1 MSVYVDYKVTIWRRA
16 HFRDDTNIEELQ
28 KQLEDFKDNIFD
40 EDLGFTEDE
49 FLFETEEDM
58 PVSENEGYA
67 TIELHEVTKD
77 GDKII
82 YQNGLWKK
90 LLNN

>member
-40 EDLGFTEDE
+40 EYLGFTEDE
-49 FLFETEEDM
+49 ILFETEEDM

-67 TIELHEVTKD
+67 TIELHEKKGNTD
-77 GDKII
+77 TII
-82 YQNGLWKK
+82 YKNGL
-90 LLNN
+90 

>member
-1 MSVYVDYKVTIWRRA
+1 MSVYIDYKVTIWRRA

-67 TIELHEVTKD
+67 TIELIVDSETDSTILYK
-77 GDKII
+77 
-82 YQNGLWKK
+82 NGL
-90 LLNN
+90 

>member
-40 EDLGFTEDE
+40 EYLGFTEDE

-67 TIELHEVTKD
+67 TIELHEEKGNTD
-77 GDKII
+77 TII
-82 YQNGLWKK
+82 YKNGL
-90 LLNN
+90 

>member
-1 MSVYVDYKVTIWRRA
+1 MSVYIDYKVTIWRRA
-16 HFRDDTNIEELQ
+16 HFKDDTNIEELQ

-58 PVSENEGYA
+58 PASENEGYA
-67 TIELHEVTKD
+67 TIELIVDSETDSTILYK
-77 GDKII
+77 
-82 YQNGLWKK
+82 NGL
-90 LLNN
+90 

>member
-16 HFRDDTNIEELQ
+16 HFKDDTNIEELQ

-67 TIELHEVTKD
+67 TIELHEEKSNTD
-77 GDKII
+77 TII
-82 YQNGLWKK
+82 YKNGL
-90 LLNN
+90 

>member
-16 HFRDDTNIEELQ
+16 HFKDDTNIEELQ

-67 TIELHEVTKD
+67 TIELIVDSETDSTILYK
-77 GDKII
+77 
-82 YQNGLWKK
+82 NGL
-90 LLNN
+90 

>member
-1 MSVYVDYKVTIWRRA
+1 MSVYIDYKVIIWRRA

-49 FLFETEEDM
+49 FLFETEEDI

-67 TIELHEVTKD
+67 TIELHEKKGNTD
-77 GDKII
+77 TII
-82 YQNGLWKK
+82 YKNGL
-90 LLNN
+90 

>member
-49 FLFETEEDM
+49 LLFETEEDM
-58 PVSENEGYA
+58 PASENEGYA
-67 TIELHEVTKD
+67 TIELIVDSVTDSTILYK
-77 GDKII
+77 
-82 YQNGLWKK
+82 NGL
-90 LLNN
+90 

>member
-49 FLFETEEDM
+49 FLFETEEDL
-58 PVSENEGYA
+58 PASENEGYA
-67 TIELHEVTKD
+67 TIELIVDSETDSTILYK
-77 GDKII
+77 
-82 YQNGLWKK
+82 NGL
-90 LLNN
+90 

>member
-40 EDLGFTEDE
+40 EYLGFTEDE

-67 TIELHEVTKD
+67 TIELHEEK
-77 GDKII
+77 GNADKKKKK
-82 YQNGLWKK
+82 NGL
-90 LLNN
+90 

>member
-40 EDLGFTEDE
+40 EYLGFTEDE

-58 PVSENEGYA
+58 PVSENEDYA
-67 TIELHEVTKD
+67 TIELHEEK
-77 GDKII
+77 GNADKKKKK
-82 YQNGLWKK
+82 NGL
-90 LLNN
+90 

>member
-1 MSVYVDYKVTIWRRA
+1 MSVYVDYKVIIWRRA

-40 EDLGFTEDE
+40 EYLGFTEDE

-67 TIELHEVTKD
+67 TIELHEKKGNTD
-77 GDKII
+77 TII
-82 YQNGLWKK
+82 YKNGL
-90 LLNN
+90 

>member
-40 EDLGFTEDE
+40 EYLGFTEDE
-49 FLFETEEDM
+49 FLFETEEDI
-58 PVSENEGYA
+58 SAGENDGYA
-67 TIELHEVTKD
+67 TIELHEEKD
-77 GDKII
+77 NVDTII
-82 YQNGLWKK
+82 YKNGL
-90 LLNN
+90 

>member
-1 MSVYVDYKVTIWRRA
+1 MSVYIDYKVTIWRRA

-67 TIELHEVTKD
+67 TIELHEKKGNTD
-77 GDKII
+77 III
-82 YQNGLWKK
+82 YKNGL
-90 LLNN
+90 

>member
-16 HFRDDTNIEELQ
+16 HFKDDTNIEELQ

-58 PVSENEGYA
+58 PTSENEGYA
-67 TIELHEVTKD
+67 TIELIVDSETDSTILYK
-77 GDKII
+77 
-82 YQNGLWKK
+82 NGL
-90 LLNN
+90 

>member
-16 HFRDDTNIEELQ
+16 HFKDDTNIEELQ

-49 FLFETEEDM
+49 FLFKTEEDM

-67 TIELHEVTKD
+67 TIELIVDSETDSTILYK
-77 GDKII
+77 
-82 YQNGLWKK
+82 NGL
-90 LLNN
+90 

>member
-40 EDLGFTEDE
+40 EYLGFTEDE

-67 TIELHEVTKD
+67 TIELHEEKR
-77 GDKII
+77 
-82 YQNGLWKK
+82 
-90 LLNN
+90 

>member
-40 EDLGFTEDE
+40 EYLGFTEDE

-67 TIELHEVTKD
+67 TIELHEKKGNTDTIIYKD
-77 GDKII
+77 G
-82 YQNGLWKK
+82 L
-90 LLNN
+90 

>member
-49 FLFETEEDM
+49 FLFETEEDLYLDQNDGF
-58 PVSENEGYA
+58 S
-67 TIELHEVTKD
+67 TIKLHEVTKD

>member
-1 MSVYVDYKVTIWRRA
+1 MSIHIDYKVTIWRRA

-40 EDLGFTEDE
+40 DNLGFIEDE

-58 PVSENEGYA
+58 SVDENRGYS
-67 TIELHEVTKD
+67 TMELHEETENE
-77 GDKII
+77 DKII
-82 YQNGLWKK
+82 YQNGL
-90 LLNN
+90 

>member
-16 HFRDDTNIEELQ
+16 HFKDDTNIEELQ

-49 FLFETEEDM
+49 FLFETEEDF
-58 PVSENEGYA
+58 SLDENYGYS
-67 TIELHEVTKD
+67 TIELHEELEDSNKT
-77 GDKII
+77 I
-82 YQNGLWKK
+82 YQNGL
-90 LLNN
+90 

>member
-1 MSVYVDYKVTIWRRA
+1 MSVYIDYKVTIWRRA

-49 FLFETEEDM
+49 FLFETEEDL
-58 PVSENEGYA
+58 PASENEGYA
-67 TIELHEVTKD
+67 TIELHEEKD
-77 GDKII
+77 NVNTII
-82 YQNGLWKK
+82 YKNGL
-90 LLNN
+90 

>member
-40 EDLGFTEDE
+40 EYLGFTEDE

-67 TIELHEVTKD
+67 TIELHEKKGNTD
-77 GDKII
+77 TII
-82 YQNGLWKK
+82 YKNGL
-90 LLNN
+90 

>member
-40 EDLGFTEDE
+40 EYLGFTEDE
-49 FLFETEEDM
+49 FLFETEEEM

-67 TIELHEVTKD
+67 TIELHEKKGNTD
-77 GDKII
+77 TII
-82 YQNGLWKK
+82 YKNGL
-90 LLNN
+90 

>member
-16 HFRDDTNIEELQ
+16 HFRDDTNIKELQ

-40 EDLGFTEDE
+40 EYLGFTEDE
-49 FLFETEEDM
+49 YLFETEEDM

-67 TIELHEVTKD
+67 TIELHEKKGNTD
-77 GDKII
+77 TII
-82 YQNGLWKK
+82 YKNGL
-90 LLNN
+90 